1 VTGFPMKLNVSRL
14 TNASIP
20 VAYFFYRCP
29 VGKSG
34 FISKLTTESVQFVG
48 LQHNSIIMNRQLV
61 ISVKDVRKSYGKKV
75 VLHGGKMEAKTGE
88 LICIVGENGSGKST
102 LLRIIAGMLKPDKGS
117 ITYQGKLGYC
127 PQQSL
132 LYNYITV
139 NEHFRL
145 FGAAYGLSRSDI
157 IRNSNELM
165 EIFAFSDYAHFKVHQ
180 LSGGTQQKLNL
191 SLSLLHD
198 PTLLL
203 LDEPYVGLDYEAYE
217 SFLKY
222 TDLAAG
228 RQKCII
234 MVTHLVFDRNHFNT
248 IYHLKDGII
257 QEESV

>member
-1 VTGFPMKLNVSRL
+1 
-14 TNASIP
+14 
-20 VAYFFYRCP
+20 
-29 VGKSG
+29 
-34 FISKLTTESVQFVG
+34 
-48 LQHNSIIMNRQLV
+48 
-61 ISVKDVRKSYGKKV
+61 VRKSYGKKV
-75 VLHGGKMEAKTGE
+75 VLQGGKMEANTGE

-102 LLRIIAGMLKPDKGS
+102 LLKIIAGMLKPDKGS
-117 ITYQGKLGYC
+117 ITYKGKLGYC

-139 NEHFRL
+139 KEHFRL

-165 EIFAFSDYAHFKVHQ
+165 DIFAFSDYAHFKIHQ

-222 TDLAAG
+222 ADLAVG

-234 MVTHLVFDRNHFNT
+234 MVTHLVFDRNHINT